1 MQNLKLRR
9 CIQGATGVL
18 QCLYIIRL
26 KIRDIDW
33 GIDESM
39 TVDQTFSPLQAY
51 RQELNP
57 SNTSA
62 ITRAMRP
69 KILEG
74 LIRELIIRVL
84 LTIVLPTRGT
94 SASEMPARW

>member
-1 MQNLKLRR
+1 
-9 CIQGATGVL
+9 V
-18 QCLYIIRL
+18 QCLHIIRL

-33 GIDESM
+33 GIDEVM
-39 TVDQTFSPLQAY
+39 MVDQTLSPLQAY

-62 ITRAMRP
+62 ITRAIRS

-74 LIRELIIRVL
+74 LI
-84 LTIVLPTRGT
+84 
-94 SASEMPARW
+94 